1 MSQDI
6 NFANLLPFSKAKT
19 QKESTPGLTNDGDLV
34 IYWDNLPKI
43 TLEDAAD
50 WVITNRVTVADF
62 TVEYRKYD
70 GTWRTVNVT
79 SQYDSQNGGVIVH
92 QLRYGYITSLVTG
105 GVIDWTEARL
115 APDMGTRDLPAGTCT
130 VDPGG
135 TTPENYLIAQ
145 WVNVSPSHVQT
156 IVATIL
162 TLNADTAF
170 DPVIK
175 GQTYPTTYHRINCI
189 SKIVEDGSAVITLFL
204 GRPEYCLQ
212 GFKTWLTQRREDI
225 TYHWNVP
232 KTLAQKVLD
241 AEKGVGK
248 TALASYNQSQGLV
261 DIVVTT
267 KDFTGYSLIGLR
279 LRENCDSNLYK
290 DFYWGV
296 SDPSVYT
303 LPAGSSITSGDT
315 YEMVVDNQQDGTYDV
330 GIIFHHTKLRT
341 YPTRSHITSTLDTIY
356 EYKQWGAPGDTYMTN
371 IDNPPQGYVYEQN
384 FTPRD
389 DCTRD
394 IVLTTDLS
402 KEQIIPFEELRSAF
416 KSGDGILYKNARTIP
431 DLPDVTG
438 TGVYQFQLSINR
450 DGTYDG
456 TEIYRKGNTSGIVS
470 FDSNDSLL
478 KTEEST
484 IYKSS
489 PSMIVKPAEAVQGEI
504 IDVHNSITEEGLYD
518 GGVITRTS
526 VSDTFR
532 TKARRSGFKQS
543 DGIIYVNGSTI
554 PNIPDVFGS
563 GVYVLN
569 VDENQDG
576 TYNSHLMYTAGSN
589 SGIVSF
595 ASQNAVLQEEDSI
608 IYKDVPGKV
617 DAQSFSIGAVYGAR
631 NSITEDGTYDA
642 TLTYTQSKPGVY
654 EFTSQHTPIFE
665 EITQLYKNNLTPIGN
680 APSGQGKIYAVRQS
694 MNVDGTYDGASTC
707 GDFGSGL
714 TIAFPSMQSKL
725 LYHDDN
731 LYFHSANKLS
741 APNDAVG
748 LIYVASNSIQEDG
761 TYDGTIEARASISD
775 IFSIK
780 TRRSGFKQSDGIIYV
795 NGSTIPNIPDVSGSG
810 VYVLNVDENQDGTY
824 NSRLMYTAGSNAG
837 IVSFASQNA
846 VLQEEDSIIYK
857 DAQNKADAASPSIG
871 AVYSARNSITEDG
884 TYDASLVYTQSKPGL
899 YEFTSQH
906 TPIFEEITQLY
917 KNNLTP
923 IGGAS
928 SVQGKIYAVRQSM
941 NVDGTYDGAS
951 TCRDFGSGLTI
962 AFPSMQSKLLYHD
975 DNLYFHSANK
985 LFAPNDAVGL
995 IYVASNS
1002 IQEDGTYDGTIEAR
1016 ASISDIV
1023 SIKTRR
1029 SGFKQ
1034 SDGIL
1039 YRNSATIPDLPD
1051 VTGSGIY
1058 TLSLNENQ
1066 DGTYDGNILY
1076 TAGTATG
1083 LVGFASQN
1091 AILQD
1096 EDRVIY
1102 KDANAKIDAD
1112 AASIG
1117 NVYRAHNTITED
1129 GTYDATL
1136 IYEQNKSGNKEFLS
1150 EHTLLMDETS
1160 RLYKNH
1166 PTSLGDAPAA
1176 VVGAIYSVRQSM
1188 NIDGTYDGMTV
1199 CRNFGTG
1206 ANTLFPNVRADLLYR
1221 NERIYFHS
1229 PNVINADNDSIGT
1242 IYTADNTFLE
1252 DGSYS
1257 GNLVATASVPHEL
1270 YISWGT
1276 HNGNAGR
1283 FLYGNQRTFPSAAL
1297 TGLST
1302 MYNNSV
1308 SPSRNTDGTYDVVID
1323 ITPTQSSTSSGDW
1336 DNKKYRWR
1344 TWSDE
1349 GVKRGDP
1356 GIYVE
1361 NYIFNTTSLDTAR
1374 KFLDDI
1380 VSDGPPKTTDDNHV
1394 NLKGTAIHWKT
1405 GNRWQAVRFR
1415 KTDLSWRPNEE

>member
-70 GTWRTVNVT
+70 GTWRTVSVT
-79 SQYDSQNGGVIVH
+79 SQYDPQKGGVIVH

-105 GVIDWTEARL
+105 GAIDWTEARL

-135 TTPENYLIAQ
+135 TTQENYLVAQ

-162 TLNADTAF
+162 ALNADTAF
-170 DPVIK
+170 NPVIK

-232 KTLAQKVLD
+232 KTLAQAVLD

-267 KDFTGYSLIGLR
+267 KDFTGYSLLGLR

-296 SDPSVYT
+296 SNPSVYT

-356 EYKQWGAPGDTYMTN
+356 EYKQWGAPGATYMTD
-371 IDNPPQGYVYEQN
+371 IDNPPQGYVYEQS
-384 FTPRD
+384 FTPRE

-394 IVLTTDLS
+394 ITLVTDLS
-402 KEQIIPFEELRSAF
+402 KEHIIPFEELRSAF
-416 KSGDGILYKNARTIP
+416 KSGDGILYKNSRTIP

-456 TEIYRKGNTSGIVS
+456 TEIYRKGNTSGMAT

-484 IYKSS
+484 IYKSF

-532 TKARRSGFKQS
+532 MKARRSGFKQS
-543 DGIIYVNGSTI
+543 DGIIY
-554 PNIPDVFGS
+554 
-563 GVYVLN
+563 
-569 VDENQDG
+569 
-576 TYNSHLMYTAGSN
+576 M
-589 SGIVSF
+589 
-595 ASQNAVLQEEDSI
+595 
-608 IYKDVPGKV
+608 
-617 DAQSFSIGAVYGAR
+617 
-631 NSITEDGTYDA
+631 
-642 TLTYTQSKPGVY
+642 
-654 EFTSQHTPIFE
+654 
-665 EITQLYKNNLTPIGN
+665 
-680 APSGQGKIYAVRQS
+680 
-694 MNVDGTYDGASTC
+694 
-707 GDFGSGL
+707 
-714 TIAFPSMQSKL
+714 
-725 LYHDDN
+725 
-731 LYFHSANKLS
+731 
-741 APNDAVG
+741 
-748 LIYVASNSIQEDG
+748 
-761 TYDGTIEARASISD
+761 
-775 IFSIK
+775 
-780 TRRSGFKQSDGIIYV
+780 

-824 NSRLMYTAGSNAG
+824 NSHLMYTAGSNAG

-857 DAQNKADAASPSIG
+857 DAQNKVDAASSSIG
-871 AVYSARNSITEDG
+871 AVYGARNSITEDG

-928 SVQGKIYAVRQSM
+928 SAQGKIYAVRQSM

-975 DNLYFHSANK
+975 DNLYFHSANR
-985 LFAPNDAVGL
+985 LSAPNDAVGL

-1039 YRNSATIPDLPD
+1039 YRNSATIPNLPD

-1083 LVGFASQN
+1083 LIGFASQN

-1112 AASIG
+1112 AASVG

-1160 RLYKNH
+1160 RLYKNY

-1176 VVGAIYSVRQSM
+1176 VAGKIYSVRQSM

-1199 CRNFGTG
+1199 CRSFGNG

-1221 NERIYFHS
+1221 DERIYFHS
-1229 PNVINADNDSIGT
+1229 PSVINADDDSIGT

-1323 ITPTQSSTSSGDW
+1323 ITPTPSSTSAGDW

-1344 TWSDE
+1344 TWSDS
-1349 GVKRGDP
+1349 GVKKGDS
-1356 GIYVE
+1356 GMYVE
-1361 NYIFNTTSLDTAR
+1361 NYIYNTTSLDTAR

-1380 VSDGPPKTTDDNHV
+1380 VDDGPPHTTDDDHV
-1394 NLKGTAIHWKT
+1394 NLPGTAIHWKT